1 MTKPTPYRLGKAPA
15 HVVGGWP
22 NGSVAPNGYEISID
36 EKSIMECVYRDI
48 ELTEILIEDSTFIE
62 KYNQFSKLFDIGD
75 NIKYEKPSKLPK
87 EEYIKNCLKEWNL
100 PIEYE
105 SCDIKK
111 LLYERCITDI
121 EKQRVE
127 DEYIEFEKRGLI
139 SVLKFLNYFVETL
152 RKNNIVWG
160 VGRGSSVASYCL
172 YLLGVHKVDSIKYN
186 LDMEEFLK

>member
-1 MTKPTPYRLGKAPA
+1 MPTSYRSGKAPT
-15 HVVGGWP
+15 HVIGGWP
-22 NGSVAPNGYEISID
+22 NGSVAPNGFEMSID

-48 ELTEILIEDSTFIE
+48 ELTEILTEDPTFIE
-62 KYNQFSKLFDIGD
+62 KYNQFAKLFDIGD
-75 NIKYEKPSKLPK
+75 NIKYEKLSKLSK
-87 EEYIKNCLKEWNL
+87 EEYIKNCLENWNL
-100 PIEYE
+100 PVEYE
-105 SCDIKK
+105 SCNIKE
-111 LLYERCITDI
+111 LLSERCITDI

-139 SVLKFLNYFVETL
+139 PVLKFLNYFVETL

-172 YLLGVHKVDSIKYN
+172 YLLGVHKIDSIKYN

>member
-1 MTKPTPYRLGKAPA
+1 MPTLYPSASQLSQYFKGTP
-15 HVVGGWP
+15 VP
-22 NGSVAPNGYEISID
+22 NELEISID

-48 ELTEILIEDSTFIE
+48 KLTEILTEDPTFIE
-62 KYNQFSKLFDIGD
+62 KYNQFSKLFDIGN
-75 NIKYEKPSKLPK
+75 NIKYEYPSKLPK
-87 EEYIKNCLKEWNL
+87 EEYIEHCLKNWNL
-100 PIEYE
+100 PVEYE

-111 LLYERCITDI
+111 LLLERCITDI

-139 SVLKFLNYFVETL
+139 SVLKFLNYFVEIL

-172 YLLGVHKVDSIKYN
+172 YLLGVHKIDSIKYS
-186 LDMEEFLK
+186 LEMEEFLK

>member
-1 MTKPTPYRLGKAPA
+1 MPTLYLSAKGIQNSPN
-15 HVVGGWP
+15 WP
-22 NGSVAPNGYEISID
+22 NGSPTPNGFEMSID
-36 EKSIMECVYRDI
+36 EKSIMECIYRDI
-48 ELTEILIEDSTFIE
+48 ELTEILTEEPTFIE
-62 KYNQFSKLFDIGD
+62 KYNQFSKLFDIGN
-75 NIKYEKPSKLPK
+75 NIKYEYPSKLPK
-87 EEYIKNCLKEWNL
+87 KEYIEDCLKNWNL
-100 PIEYE
+100 PVEYE

-111 LLYERCITDI
+111 LLLERCVTDK

-172 YLLGVHKVDSIKYN
+172 YLLGVHKIDSIKYN